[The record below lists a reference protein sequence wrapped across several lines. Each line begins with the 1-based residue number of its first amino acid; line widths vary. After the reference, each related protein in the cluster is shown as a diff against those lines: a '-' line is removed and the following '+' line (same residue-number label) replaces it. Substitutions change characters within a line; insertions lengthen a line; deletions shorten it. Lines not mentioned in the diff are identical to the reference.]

1 MKDYIIKKTG
11 VLTNEQQKELDCLI
25 ESCDGYEP
33 FTDCGFPVFY
43 AETEGVMT
51 GFLSYVCTE
60 NGKNKEIEVTALV
73 HPLYRGRGIF
83 KALLSE
89 LKSCEKTAVYIVQA
103 ENDIH
108 SIYKGYAYSEYLM
121 KHTGGSFEDNLSE
134 MSDDYESCFSDD
146 QSDFLLYH
154 GDDDEPCAVCSLD
167 YNDSFTS
174 LYGVYVDEDIR
185 KKGIGTHLMRE
196 LLTCYFEK
204 NKKPLVL
211 NVRSTNTAAVKL
223 YQKCGFTIESKEDY
237 FYL

>member
-1 MKDYIIKKTG
+1 
-11 VLTNEQQKELDCLI
+11 
-25 ESCDGYEP
+25 
-33 FTDCGFPVFY
+33 
-43 AETEGVMT
+43 MT

-73 HPLYRGRGIF
+73 HPLYRGCGIF

-89 LKSCEKTAVYIVQA
+89 LKKYEKRAAYIVQA
-103 ENDIH
+103 ENGTH

-121 KHTGGSFEDNLSE
+121 KHKSGRIADGFAEI
-134 MSDDYESCFSDD
+134 SDDYETCFSDD
-146 QSDFLLYH
+146 YKDFLLYR
-154 GDDDEPCAVCSLD
+154 GDEDEPCAVCSLD

-174 LYGVYVDEDIR
+174 LYGVYVDEEIR
-185 KKGIGTHLMRE
+185 KKGVGTRLIKE
-196 LLTCYFEK
+196 LLAGYFKE
-204 NKKPLVL
+204 NTKPLVL